1 MPLFLRGTG
10 SPNVAYRITTG
21 DKLDTYGKHHPGASS
36 SYLARTIMVKR
47 SASFSRLHHLL
58 QQVSNE
64 ETLLALDIA
73 RRRSACLS
81 VDAYPPHLARIISN
95 VPNDAV
101 SLFTALLSLRAL
113 QIQMVVGS
121 KRSKAAH
128 YSESWELD

>member
-1 MPLFLRGTG
+1 
-10 SPNVAYRITTG
+10 
-21 DKLDTYGKHHPGASS
+21 
-36 SYLARTIMVKR
+36 MVKR
-47 SASFSRLHHLL
+47 SASFSRLHDLL

-128 YSESWELD
+128 TVKVGSWTRCAPPCCGKEAIEEPKKLATPRS